1 MGQLGQPVLKV
12 RGGEEEMRQTT
23 ILTLL
28 LAAVMSVALFYLKY
42 EVTDL
47 EQELDVLNRAI
58 VTDQEGIHVLKA
70 EWSHLNDVARIKDLA
85 SRYLEMKPTEP
96 TQIKSIEDLGEGLAD
111 QLGIREGDEQAI
123 EADKVSAGSTK
134 KGARR

>member
-1 MGQLGQPVLKV
+1 
-12 RGGEEEMRQTT
+12 MRQTT

-70 EWSHLNDVARIKDLA
+70 EWSHLNDVARIKNLA
-85 SRYLEMKPTEP
+85 LRYLEMKPTKL
-96 TQIKSIEDLGEGLAD
+96 TQIKSAEEMVNTLNDKTPR
-111 QLGIREGDEQAI
+111 QEGDEQAI
-123 EADKVSAGSTK
+123 SADKISLRPAK
-134 KGARR
+134 RGAHR

>member
-1 MGQLGQPVLKV
+1 
-12 RGGEEEMRQTT
+12 MRQTT

-58 VTDQEGIHVLKA
+58 VADQEGIHVLKA

-96 TQIKSIEDLGEGLAD
+96 TQIKSAEDLAGDL
-111 QLGIREGDEQAI
+111 LIRKGQKGSEGDEQAI
-123 EADKVSAGSTK
+123 SADKISNRISNKISGGSAKREPS
-134 KGARR
+134 R

>member
-1 MGQLGQPVLKV
+1 
-12 RGGEEEMRQTT
+12 MRQTT

-58 VTDQEGIHVLKA
+58 VSDQEGIHVLKA

-96 TQIKSIEDLGEGLAD
+96 TQIRSVEDLGKGLAD
-111 QLGIREGDEQAI
+111 QLGVREGDEQAI
-123 EADKVSAGSTK
+123 EADKISAGSTK
-134 KGARR
+134 RGSRR

>member
-1 MGQLGQPVLKV
+1 
-12 RGGEEEMRQTT
+12 MRQTT

-58 VTDQEGIHVLKA
+58 VADQEGIHVLKA

-96 TQIKSIEDLGEGLAD
+96 TQIKSAEDLAGDL
-111 QLGIREGDEQAI
+111 LIRKGQKGSEGDEQAI
-123 EADKVSAGSTK
+123 SVDKISNKISNKISGGSAKRGPP
-134 KGARR
+134 R

>member
-1 MGQLGQPVLKV
+1 MRQLGQPVLKV
-12 RGGEEEMRQTT
+12 RGEEMRQTT

-96 TQIKSIEDLGEGLAD
+96 TQIKSVEDLGEGLAD
-111 QLGIREGDEQAI
+111 QLGVREGDEQAI
-123 EADKVSAGSTK
+123 EADKISAGSAK
-134 KGARR
+134 RGARR

>member
-1 MGQLGQPVLKV
+1 MRQLGPTGN
-12 RGGEEEMRQTT
+12 RGEESMRQTT

-28 LAAVMSVALFYLKY
+28 LAAIMSVALFYLKY

-47 EQELDVLNRAI
+47 EQELDTLNRAI

-85 SRYLEMKPTEP
+85 SRYLEMKPTDP
-96 TQIKSIEDLGEGLAD
+96 LQIKSPEDIAKELVGRSEP
-111 QLGIREGDEQAI
+111 QEGDEQAI
-123 EADKVSAGSTK
+123 SADKISTGSAK
-134 KGARR
+134 RGANR

>member
-1 MGQLGQPVLKV
+1 
-12 RGGEEEMRQTT
+12 MRQTT